1 LIPSRQTTEKKLMS
15 RIATLPLFFLLACV
29 APLHAEG
36 LVALA
41 ELVTGGQALVH
52 FDSTSPMEFT
62 STTISGLSPNE
73 QILSI
78 DHRPLTGEL
87 YGLSDRSAIYRLDPM
102 MGTATI
108 VGSGFTDALNGGNF
122 GFDFN
127 PQIDRIRIVSD
138 ADQNFVAHPD
148 TGNANVATTVPVFY
162 TSGDANEAAQP
173 NVVHHAYIGNVL
185 GELATSTQ
193 LYAIDTQLDIL
204 VTQANNAGTLM
215 TIGPLGVDALD
226 IGGFDISTSGLA
238 FAAFSNGVGAVD
250 STLYSIDLATGAATS
265 LGTIP
270 HTVWG
275 ISAVPVPEPS
285 CGLLLGLCGF
295 SAIAAVARKKP
306 RRGPGHQRV

>member
-1 LIPSRQTTEKKLMS
+1 
-15 RIATLPLFFLLACV
+15 
-29 APLHAEG
+29 
-36 LVALA
+36 
-41 ELVTGGQALVH
+41 
-52 FDSTSPMEFT
+52 
-62 STTISGLSPNE
+62 
-73 QILSI
+73 
-78 DHRPLTGEL
+78 
-87 YGLSDRSAIYRLDPM
+87 M